1 MARIGIEARIY
12 PLEVPEGH
20 RHRKTPARGIGEA
33 GREMKLKIVYIAE
46 DGIEREEVVEFNPE
60 KMPSWIVV
68 NVPRMEIQCTMPK
81 QNGKKE

>member
-1 MARIGIEARIY
+1 
-12 PLEVPEGH
+12 
-20 RHRKTPARGIGEA
+20 
-33 GREMKLKIVYIAE
+33 MKLKIVYIAE